1 MEQIKQYIIN
11 RPWLLGLIALPFAAL
26 LTWMAKP
33 PQSPAEAQ
41 RDPQDWSMD
50 TLIPPGMVLVP
61 LQIQNSENLDSLI
74 GKYAQVDIFTSA
86 SAMRFK
92 RPIARGV
99 KLLRAPRNPES
110 FGVLTTESLAPT
122 LVALEHPV
130 YIAIHNPNH
139 LGTKLEKNEQKPRYR
154 RVISEEI

>member
-1 MEQIKQYIIN
+1 MEKIKLFVN
-11 RPWLLGLIALPFAAL
+11 NHPWLLALIVLPFAGL
-26 LTWMAKP
+26 LTWLAKP
-33 PQSPAEAQ
+33 PADSVETQNVSE
-41 RDPQDWSMD
+41 DWSMD

-61 LQIQNSENLDSLI
+61 IQIQNSENLDSLI

-110 FGVLTTESLAPT
+110 FGVLTTEAMAPI

-130 YIAIHNPNH
+130 YITIHNPQAP
-139 LGTKLEKNEQKPRYR
+139 GPKLERRSPRAPVKR
-154 RVISEEI
+154 LIMEES